1 MMTEQEAKEFM
12 AKPLPERFHDFMLM
26 EMCDEDGFNEMMR
39 NKPSVRDF
47 SKRMRYYP
55 SLQRKTIVQRYL
67 GFYAYRRCTRT
78 KTMAINY
85 EFNKII

>member
-47 SKRMRYYP
+47 SKRMRYL
-55 SLQRKTIVQRYL
+55 SIFAEKDDCAALFGL
-67 GFYAYRRCTRT
+67 LCLS
-78 KTMAINY
+78 TMYKN
-85 EFNKII
+85 